1 MSRLARRKARKGEAV
16 QQVKNIKNVCVAL
29 KYRKKKEITFDSPE
43 VRAQLKIHLLL
54 QKYMYLLHLNMEQF
68 SFPQM

>member
-29 KYRKKKEITFDSPE
+29 KYRKKKGNNIRLP
-43 VRAQLKIHLLL
+43 
-54 QKYMYLLHLNMEQF
+54 
-68 SFPQM
+68 